1 MMRVLYV
8 APRFHTNQIPIIR
21 GWVKNGDQ
29 VLFISQFS
37 GAVEDY
43 TDLQPVVLGYSKLF
57 EWSIDRKST
66 RLNSSHP

>member
-37 GAVEDY
+37 GAVED
-43 TDLQPVVLGYSKLF
+43 
-57 EWSIDRKST
+57 
-66 RLNSSHP
+66 